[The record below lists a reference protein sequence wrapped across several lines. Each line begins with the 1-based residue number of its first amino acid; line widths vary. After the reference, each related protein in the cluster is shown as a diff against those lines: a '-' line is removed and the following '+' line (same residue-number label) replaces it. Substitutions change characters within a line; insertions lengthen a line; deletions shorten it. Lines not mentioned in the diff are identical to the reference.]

1 MWIDLMCPLQISPLR
16 LHHWNIV
23 EWQVVALWPKLRRC
37 WRMAFKRRGR
47 IQHSLRP
54 LPLTHLKEK
63 SRHLEPQRNDIGITW
78 HDWAWGAWNLEL
90 QRRQSHRNWS
100 SHQSSWHS
108 SCAQSYGKWKI
119 IVFLPTPWMPAWKPC
134 LGRGWKGEKTANLGV
149 QAQNWC
155 TVSLLRSPTSTG
167 RNGSLVQY
175 ICIILT
181 AGRWPP
187 APMDSRNCSH
197 SNASDQNQTSRLRS
211 ARGSSRLMD
220 GTWGY
225 NML

>member
-1 MWIDLMCPLQISPLR
+1 MWIDLMCPLQISPR

-119 IVFLPTPWMPAWKPC
+119 IVFFYPPLGC
-134 LGRGWKGEKTANLGV
+134 LLENHALAGDEREKRQPILE
-149 QAQNWC
+149 
-155 TVSLLRSPTSTG
+155 SKLKTG
-167 RNGSLVQY
+167 APFHFSDFQ
-175 ICIILT
+175 
-181 AGRWPP
+181 PP
-187 APMDSRNCSH
+187 PEETDHLFNIWVWVKIRYPKI
-197 SNASDQNQTSRLRS
+197 
-211 ARGSSRLMD
+211 MD
-220 GTWGY
+220 G
-225 NML
+225 

>member
-119 IVFLPTPWMPAWKPC
+119 IVFLTHPLDACLKTMPWQGMKGRKDSQSWSPSSKLVHRFTSPISNLHRKKRITCSIYMYHPYSWPLAARSNGFKKLLPQQCVRSKSNISPQICPRIIPTNGWY
-134 LGRGWKGEKTANLGV
+134 LGL
-149 QAQNWC
+149 
-155 TVSLLRSPTSTG
+155 
-167 RNGSLVQY
+167 
-175 ICIILT
+175 
-181 AGRWPP
+181 
-187 APMDSRNCSH
+187 
-197 SNASDQNQTSRLRS
+197 
-211 ARGSSRLMD
+211 
-220 GTWGY
+220 
-225 NML
+225 